1 MKKQAVVIISGKVL
15 ERPFPLYALDV
26 LRESVEAELAQRGL
40 IATRCVAPIGAARYL
55 AAAFF
60 LASGFEVVPADDDE
74 DAQAA
79 FMMQESAFSEQPPD
93 EIVFALGTGA
103 EPSNLARVFRGRAA
117 LTSLYFPG
125 SADEDGSSQPFLLP
139 VDNFLDAREL
149 FKKHG
154 WDWRAYESKTW
165 SEWSASLFGAS
176 SSLLTASAKPA
187 KIKRI
192 ESKSV
197 EAEPAPEPG
206 VAHDGEEERDPNQ
219 KMRKRAWGE
228 LEYHVEGI
236 AEGEPE
242 NELDHWERVVSVL
255 TELCDVLG
263 EKPSS
268 DRFRKLFQN
277 LVGKTPKEVETTD
290 AFRRIMQEAGAV
302 PNKT

>member
-103 EPSNLARVFRGRAA
+103 EPSNLARFQGRAA

-125 SADEDGSSQPFLLP
+125 TPTRTSFL
-139 VDNFLDAREL
+139 
-149 FKKHG
+149 
-154 WDWRAYESKTW
+154 S
-165 SEWSASLFGAS
+165 
-176 SSLLTASAKPA
+176 
-187 KIKRI
+187 
-192 ESKSV
+192 
-197 EAEPAPEPG
+197 
-206 VAHDGEEERDPNQ
+206 
-219 KMRKRAWGE
+219 
-228 LEYHVEGI
+228 
-236 AEGEPE
+236 
-242 NELDHWERVVSVL
+242 
-255 TELCDVLG
+255 
-263 EKPSS
+263 PSFCRS
-268 DRFRKLFQN
+268 
-277 LVGKTPKEVETTD
+277 TT
-290 AFRRIMQEAGAV
+290 FRRARAV
-302 PNKT
+302 